1 MINTIPDATD
11 LEISGAAVEE
21 VLRVMDVMERSWSEK
36 NLTELFSHYW
46 HDDGFVLFTSRG
58 AYYGWTDSKKMLEGY
73 FADLEEILLRFGAR
87 KVRIFGGVATVVYEW
102 RTEGRSKRDG
112 KLLLREG
119 YGTDV
124 FLRQAGQWKLY
135 HNHVSIAP
143 PGAPPITGKM
153 LEHPW

>member
-1 MINTIPDATD
+1 MTTINTIPDATD
-11 LEISGAAVEE
+11 LEIKGPAVEE

-58 AYYGWTDSKKMLEGY
+58 SNYGWAAAKKMLEGY

-102 RTEGRSKRDG
+102 RTEGRSKRNG
-112 KLLLREG
+112 NLLLREG

-124 FLRQAGQWKLY
+124 FLRQGGAWKLY

-143 PGAPPITGKM
+143 PNTGKM

>member
-1 MINTIPDATD
+1 MTTTNTIPDATD
-11 LEISGAAVEE
+11 LEIKGAAVEE
-21 VLRVMDVMERSWSEK
+21 VLRVMDVMERAWSDK

-58 AYYGWTDSKKMLEGY
+58 ANYGWADARKMLEAY
-73 FADLEEILLRFGAR
+73 FADLDEILLRFGAR
-87 KVRIFGGVATVVYEW
+87 KVRVFGGVATVVYEW

-112 KLLLREG
+112 KLLLRDG

-124 FLRQAGQWKLY
+124 FLRQGGEWKLY

-143 PGAPPITGKM
+143 PGTWKM